1 MVRVLC
7 DCCVRPGLASG
18 AYEGAG
24 GKVVGRFGVVGV
36 ITRCAETQTHNSL
49 AVSAVWRSLTVVVT
63 ASSIGAA
70 KGGGYAR
77 YLEGKT
83 VQPERGDYYLTPGG
97 EPAQARGRWLAS
109 ADTLA
114 QLGIESGGVD
124 GPDFI
129 ALMEGRHPRSGRW
142 LRRAGADGSRGG
154 GIDVTFSAPKSVS
167 VTWALG
173 DEHERGAIEQAHR
186 NAVEQAIEHMS
197 ETVPTVRRRYGG
209 EVVEEPARELI
220 TTEYLHTT
228 ARGVI
233 GGDAP
238 DPQLHSHVV
247 VTSAVRD
254 DGQIVAVASRPI
266 FRSAREVGAFY
277 RSALAHEL
285 SQRGYEIEG
294 GTGKEGRYFE
304 IAGVPQGLIDAFS
317 ARSREVAAAAERFRA
332 KWGRAPERGE
342 LRRLK
347 LENRKAKLPV
357 TRGDLQ
363 RVWHEKA
370 ARHGHG
376 RERPDSRRDG
386 RSRREGAL
394 EDRVEERLTER
405 AATFEA
411 GELRAVL
418 LEQSTGELAPA
429 DALAKAREMIAERRV
444 LPLEGGRMTTL
455 AIRAKEQA
463 IERNFAQLAKP
474 AGRDVGEQ
482 ARTMAGDQLAERIGA
497 RLSDEQ
503 AHALEVITGPERA
516 AVLVGPAGTGKG
528 VVIDAAARAEQLT
541 GRATFGIAV
550 SGSTAH
556 RLGQDSPAL
565 AGRTLTLDALV
576 ARVEHGRLAID
587 SRTTIFFD
595 EAGMADTSRLD
606 RLAAI
611 VERAGAKLVAIG
623 DGAQLPSIGAGGMF
637 DRLAGIGPSAQ
648 LSNVRRTLD
657 PAEQRAWAD
666 LRAGRSDRAMAHYLR
681 RGQLHMTDTRDHAV
695 ERAVGDWARLTT
707 ELPIEQV
714 ALISDASNLEIDRLN
729 ARAQHHRAERGE
741 LGDIEAQLPGVH
753 YGIRAGD
760 RVAMIDQHH
769 QPGVERIEN
778 GARGEVIDI
787 NETGHVLIQF
797 DATHQWRTLTGDDL
811 ARLRLG
817 YASHIHR
824 AQGATVSRTLVVTGG
839 WQTSKEP
846 AYVEASRARDGT
858 DWYVNRQDLG
868 EHGHDTDRIKR
879 LARDMSRS
887 RAQAPS
893 LAHRAP
899 PGHEHWPGFEHTIA
913 SRGPERF
920 TPHLP
925 GIVRTLY
932 RAAQPPAPAPAPERT
947 R

>member
-1 MVRVLC
+1 
-7 DCCVRPGLASG
+7 
-18 AYEGAG
+18 
-24 GKVVGRFGVVGV
+24 
-36 ITRCAETQTHNSL
+36 
-49 AVSAVWRSLTVVVT
+49 VVT

-83 VQPERGDYYLTPGG
+83 IQPERGDYYLTPGG
-97 EPAQARGRWLAS
+97 EPAQAPGRWLAS
-109 ADTLA
+109 ADTLV
-114 QLGIESGGVD
+114 QLGIEGTTVD

-129 ALMEGRHPRSGRW
+129 ALMEGRHPRDGGW
-142 LRRAGADGSRGG
+142 LRRGGFGGRGG

-167 VTWALG
+167 VAWALG
-173 DEHERGAIEQAHR
+173 DEHERGVIEQAHR
-186 NAVEQAIEHMS
+186 SAVEQAIEHMT
-197 ETVPTVRRRYGG
+197 ETVPTVRRRYGRG
-209 EVVEEPARELI
+209 VVEEPACELI
-220 TTEYLHTT
+220 AAEYLHTT
-228 ARGVI
+228 ARGVMD
-233 GGDAP
+233 GDAP

-254 DGQIVAVASRPI
+254 DGRIVAVASRPV

-285 SQRGYEIEG
+285 SERGYAIDG
-294 GTGKEGRYFE
+294 GTGKECRYFE
-304 IAGVPQGLIDAFS
+304 IAGVPQGLIHAFS

-357 TRGDLQ
+357 TRVDLQ
-363 RVWHEKA
+363 RVWDEKA
-370 ARHGHG
+370 ARHGFQLELHDG
-376 RERPDSRRDG
+376 TRGG
-386 RSRREGAL
+386 RSRAGRVL
-394 EDRVEERLTER
+394 EDRVEERLTEC
-405 AATFEA
+405 AATFEP

-418 LEQSTGELAPA
+418 LEQSTGELAPT
-429 DALAKAREMIAERRV
+429 DALVRARGMIAERRI

-455 AIRAKEQA
+455 AVRAKEEA
-463 IERNFAQLAKP
+463 IERRVNQLAQP
-474 AGRDVGEQ
+474 AGRDVGEHV
-482 ARTMAGDQLAERIGA
+482 RTVAGDQLGERIGS

-503 AHALEVITGPERA
+503 VRALQTMTGPERA

-541 GRATFGIAV
+541 GHHTYGIAV
-550 SGSTAH
+550 SGSTAQ

-587 SRTTIFFD
+587 TRTTIFFD

-606 RLAAI
+606 RLTQV
-611 VERAGAKLVAIG
+611 VERTGAKLVAIG

-637 DRLAGIGPSAQ
+637 DRLAEIAPSAQ

-681 RGQLHMTDTRDHAV
+681 RGRLHMSDTRDEAV
-695 ERAVGDWARLTT
+695 ERVVQGWAKLTET
-707 ELPIEQV
+707 IPISEV
-714 ALISDASNLEIDRLN
+714 ALISDASNVEINRLN
-729 ARAQHHRAERGE
+729 ARAQHYRAERGE
-741 LGDIEAQLPGVH
+741 LGDIEVQVPGVH
-753 YGIRAGD
+753 YGVRAGD

-769 QPGVERIEN
+769 EPGVDRVEN
-778 GARGEVIDI
+778 GARGQVIDI
-787 NETGHVLIQF
+787 NETGEVLIQF
-797 DATHQWRTLTGDDL
+797 DATSQWRTLAGEDL

-824 AQGATVSRTLVVTGG
+824 AQGATVTRTLVVTGG

-846 AYVEASRARDGT
+846 AYVEASRAREGT
-858 DWYVNRQDLG
+858 DWYVNRDDLG
-868 EHGHDTDRIKR
+868 TDGHDTARIKR
-879 LARDMSRS
+879 LARDMGRS
-887 RAQAPS
+887 RTQTPS
-893 LAHRAP
+893 LAHPEPAGYER
-899 PGHEHWPGFEHTIA
+899 WPGFDRTIA
-913 SRGPERF
+913 SRGPERYA
-920 TPHLP
+920 PRLP
-925 GIVRTLY
+925 GVIRTLH
-932 RAAQPPAPAPAPERT
+932 RAIKPPAHERT

>member
-1 MVRVLC
+1 M
-7 DCCVRPGLASG
+7 
-18 AYEGAG
+18 
-24 GKVVGRFGVVGV
+24 
-36 ITRCAETQTHNSL
+36 
-49 AVSAVWRSLTVVVT
+49 T

-97 EPAQARGRWLAS
+97 EPAEAPGRWLAS

-114 QLGIESGGVD
+114 QLGIEGSSVD

-129 ALMEGRHPRSGRW
+129 ALMEGRHPRAGGW

-173 DEHERGAIEQAHR
+173 DERERRTIEEAHR
-186 NAVEQAIEHMS
+186 SAVEQAIEHMTA
-197 ETVPTVRRRYGG
+197 TVPAVRRRYGG

-220 TTEYLHTT
+220 AADYLHTT
-228 ARGVI
+228 ARGVMD
-233 GGDAP
+233 GDAP

-254 DGQIVAVASRPI
+254 DGRIVAVASRPV

-285 SQRGYEIEG
+285 SGRGYEIDA

-304 IAGVPQGLIDAFS
+304 IAGVPQGLIDVFS

-357 TRGDLQ
+357 TRADLQ
-363 RVWHEKA
+363 RVWDEKA
-370 ARHGHG
+370 ARHGQPHD
-376 RERPDSRRDG
+376 RQQDG
-386 RSRREGAL
+386 RMRREGVL
-394 EDRVEERLTER
+394 EDRVEQRLTER
-405 AATFEA
+405 AATFEP
-411 GELRAVL
+411 GELRAAL
-418 LEQSTGELAPA
+418 LEQSIGELAPA
-429 DALAKAREMIAERRV
+429 DAIAKTREMIAERRV

-463 IERNFAQLAKP
+463 IERNFTQLAKP
-474 AGRDVGEQ
+474 ADRDVGEQ
-482 ARTMAGDQLAERIGA
+482 ARTVAGDQLAERIGA

-503 AHALEVITGPERA
+503 AHALAVITGPERA
-516 AVLVGPAGTGKG
+516 AILVGPAGTGKG

-541 GRATFGIAV
+541 GHTTYGIAV
-550 SGSTAH
+550 SGSTAQ

-576 ARVEHGRLAID
+576 ARVEHGRLD
-587 SRTTIFFD
+587 LNPQTTIFLD
-595 EAGMADTSRLD
+595 EAGMADTNRLD
-606 RLAAI
+606 RLTEIA
-611 VERAGAKLVAIG
+611 ERTGAKLVAIG

-637 DRLAGIGPSAQ
+637 DRLTEIAPSAH
-648 LSNVRRTLD
+648 LSKVRRTLD

-666 LRAGRSDRAMAHYLR
+666 LRAGRSDKAMAHYLR
-681 RGQLHMTDTRDHAV
+681 RGRLHMTDTRDQAV
-695 ERAVGDWARLTT
+695 ERAVQGWAKLTEST
-707 ELPIEQV
+707 PIEQV
-714 ALISDASNLEIDRLN
+714 ALISDASNVEINRLN
-729 ARAQHHRAERGE
+729 ARAQHYRAERGE
-741 LGDIEAQLPGVH
+741 LGDIEVQVPGVH
-753 YGIRAGD
+753 YGVRAGD

-769 QPGVERIEN
+769 QPGIERIEN
-778 GARGEVIDI
+778 GARGQVIDI
-787 NETGHVLIQF
+787 NETGEVLVQF
-797 DATHQWRTLTGDDL
+797 DATHQWRTLADDEL

-824 AQGATVSRTLVVTGG
+824 AQGATVTRTLVVTGG
-839 WQTSKEP
+839 WQTSKES
-846 AYVEASRARDGT
+846 AYVEASRARQGT
-858 DWYVNRQDLG
+858 DWYVNRDDLG
-868 EHGHDTDRIKR
+868 TDGHDAGRIKR
-879 LARDMSRS
+879 LARDMGRS
-887 RAQAPS
+887 LSQTPS
-893 LAHRAP
+893 LAHREAH
-899 PGHEHWPGFEHTIA
+899 GYEWEAGFALGIDHH
-913 SRGPERF
+913 GPERDA
-920 TPHLP
+920 PRLP
-925 GIVRTLY
+925 SLIRTLA
-932 RAAQPPAPAPAPERT
+932 RTVKPASHERT